1 MKVEILVFSFSKKSG
16 EKDFG
21 FGKILKKD
29 FLCRMEV
36 YSFRINFMKNGIHY

>member
-1 MKVEILVFSFSKKSG
+1 MKVEILVFSFSNESG

-29 FLCRMEV
+29 FSICFSHFFL
-36 YSFRINFMKNGIHY
+36 IL